1 MADSIRGDGFFRLM
15 DALAA
20 LVENP
25 ERLDRE
31 RERFNKSPPAYR
43 SNFSHNSTL
52 SQSPELRSEKQ
63 ILHEERKWQLI
74 RERWASSARSQFD
87 DEWSEERKRIDEASL
102 NRPCTIPI
110 GKSFSEL
117 AQETVK
123 ARWVEQGIW
132 NEKWKDEDRIGKWK
146 HEEPSELESE
156 SEAESE
162 PSCSPF
168 CPLPREQKR
177 NRDGQSVPRSC
188 NGLRSDDSY
197 ESVSAKRHA
206 HFISSSIKCQ
216 KNVNE
221 SKPS

>member
-74 RERWASSARSQFD
+74 RERWASSARSQYD
-87 DEWSEERKRIDEASL
+87 YEWSKERKRIDEASL

-110 GKSFSEL
+110 GKSSSEL

-168 CPLPREQKR
+168 CPPPQRAEAKPGRPKR
-177 NRDGQSVPRSC
+177 TEELQRSAERR
-188 NGLRSDDSY
+188 LVR
-197 ESVSAKRHA
+197 
-206 HFISSSIKCQ
+206 
-216 KNVNE
+216 
-221 SKPS
+221 